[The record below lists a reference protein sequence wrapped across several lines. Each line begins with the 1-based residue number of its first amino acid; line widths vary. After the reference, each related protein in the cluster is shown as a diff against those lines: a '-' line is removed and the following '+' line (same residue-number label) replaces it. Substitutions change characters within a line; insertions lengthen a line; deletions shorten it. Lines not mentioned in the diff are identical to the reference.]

1 MQNNRALKL
10 SVVTCVYDPDMSTFK
25 RTLMSLQNQTL
36 PKEIWEYIVVD
47 NNSTTSWAMSLDLS
61 WLQLAHIVK
70 EERQGLTPARLKGI
84 EESTGDIILFVDDDM
99 VLDKDY
105 LKAAVEIFEAYPFV
119 GVLGGC
125 GEGEY
130 AHAVPNWLEEFR
142 HMLCDFSRMPERKQE
157 FQYAMTK
164 VPGPWIPVGAGM
176 AMRRDVALHYRQLVL
191 NDPFRMGLDRT
202 GDSLAGSGDA
212 DIACEAIEMGYAS
225 ATTNRMKFTHIIPA
239 ERMTCDYMEKLLY
252 WSNFYSARLLVYRGW
267 RKGERCPQSSYLSK
281 IRERWRAW
289 RRRNNETSRLWHATI
304 TGYRDGLGG

>member
-1 MQNNRALKL
+1 MRL
-10 SVVTCVYDPDMSTFK
+10 SVVICTYNPDVE
-25 RTLMSLQNQTL
+25 RLQRVVRALELQVL
-36 PKEIWEYIVVD
+36 EKDCWECIVVD
-47 NNSTTSWAMSLDLS
+47 NNSAARWFDVYDWSWHPRIKVV
-61 WLQLAHIVK
+61 Q
-70 EERQGLTPARLKGI
+70 EPRQGLTLARIKGI

-105 LKAAVEIFEAYPFV
+105 LKAAVGIFEAYPFV

-130 AHAVPNWLEEFR
+130 AHAVPSWLEEFR

-191 NDPFRMGLDRT
+191 NDHFRMGLDRT